1 MPLAPV
7 DSPGAAVAFSPR
19 MELDL
24 ANKVAI
30 VTGAS
35 RGIGRA
41 IAEALSQERMRLV
54 LAARS
59 GELLREVA
67 QSCNAES
74 VTFAAD
80 LRDETAPQKLVALA
94 VEKFGGIDLL
104 VNNAGATKRGDFLQ
118 LTEEDWRDGFALKFY
133 SAVRC
138 SHAAWP
144 HLVKARGSIVNI
156 VGVGGRTGS
165 ADFAIGGAVNAA
177 LLNLTKVLA
186 SRGMKDGVRVNAI
199 NPGAIATDRLRIRI
213 HKLAGEGGIAFDE
226 ASSRMAE
233 QLGVR
238 RFGEPAEI
246 AAVVAF
252 LASDRAGYCQGTVL
266 DVDGGQTKTL

>member
-1 MPLAPV
+1 M
-7 DSPGAAVAFSPR
+7 AVN
-19 MELDL
+19 LNL

-30 VTGAS
+30 ITGTS
-35 RGIGRA
+35 RGIGRS
-41 IAEALSQERMRLV
+41 IAEALSREGMRLV

-67 QSCNAES
+67 QSCRTEAI
-74 VTFAAD
+74 TFAAD
-80 LRDETAPQKLVALA
+80 LRDENAPPRLVALA
-94 VEKFGGIDLL
+94 VEKFGRIDLL

-138 SHAAWP
+138 SRTAWP
-144 HLVKARGSIVNI
+144 HLVNTRGSIVNI

-186 SRGMKDGVRVNAI
+186 DRGIKDGVRVNAI

-213 HKLAGEGGIAFDE
+213 NKLAEEGGMTFEA
-226 ASSRMAE
+226 ASSQMAE

-238 RFGEPAEI
+238 RFGEPSEI
-246 AAVVAF
+246 AAAVAF
-252 LASDRAGYCQGTVL
+252 LASDKASYCQGTIL

>member
-1 MPLAPV
+1 MNLN
-7 DSPGAAVAFSPR
+7 
-19 MELDL
+19 L

-35 RGIGRA
+35 RGIGRS
-41 IAEALSQERMRLV
+41 IAEVLSQEGMRLV

-59 GELLREVA
+59 GDLLEEA
-67 QSCNAES
+67 AKCCNAEAII
-74 VTFAAD
+74 FAAD
-80 LRDETAPQKLVALA
+80 LRDEDAPQKLVALA
-94 VEKFGGIDLL
+94 MEKFGRIDLL
-104 VNNAGATKRGDFLQ
+104 VNNVGATQRGDFLQ

-133 SAVRC
+133 CAVRC
-138 SHAAWP
+138 SRAAWP
-144 HLVKARGSIVNI
+144 HLVNTQGSIVNI

-165 ADFAIGGAVNAA
+165 AEFAIGGAGNAA

-186 SRGMKDGVRVNAI
+186 DRGIKDGVRVNAI
-199 NPGAIATDRLRIRI
+199 NPGAIATNRLETRIN
-213 HKLAGEGGIAFDE
+213 KLATEGGMTVEA
-226 ASSRMAE
+226 ASSQLAGH
-233 QLGVR
+233 LGVR

-252 LASDRAGYCQGTVL
+252 LASNQAAYCQGAIL